1 MTALRVA
8 GVVYPWGQ
16 TEQLACNVIAFHR
29 LETACQWLTF
39 SVCMLLGPQAWLLLP
54 KEC

>member
-8 GVVYPWGQ
+8 RVIYLWGQ
-16 TEQLACNVIAFHR
+16 TEQLACNFISFHR

-39 SVCMLLGPQAWLLLP
+39 SGSQAWLLLP